1 MLSRLLCLLKNNTD
15 NMATE
20 IERKFLLKNSSWKE
34 LADEGTQYTQGYLV
48 GSKHASVRV
57 RIQGK
62 RAFLNIKSATID
74 ITRQEFEYEIPLN
87 EATEMLETLCE
98 KPLIDKVRYLIKNEN
113 HVWEIDVFSGDND
126 GLIVAEIE
134 LKDKDE
140 NFTKPDW
147 LGDEVSDDERYY
159 NVCLVKH
166 PFKDWN

>member
-1 MLSRLLCLLKNNTD
+1 MP
-15 NMATE
+15 TE

-34 LADEGTQYTQGYLV
+34 SADEGTKYSQGYIV

-62 RAFLNIKSATID
+62 RAYLNIKSATID
-74 ITRQEFEYEIPLN
+74 IVRQEFEYEIPFD
-87 EATEMLETLCE
+87 EATEILETLCE
-98 KPLIDKVRYLIKNEN
+98 KPLIDKVRYLIKHEN

-134 LKDKDE
+134 LKNKDE
-140 NFTKPDW
+140 KFIKPDW
-147 LGDEVSDDERYY
+147 LGEEVSDDERYY